1 MNFSKKTILIF
12 MSSVF
17 AICASLYL
25 LLGYVASYFFT
36 PSKIQEIV
44 KEQTGL
50 VLVLENSKI
59 RTLPDL
65 SLQISAD
72 KFILSLPNSTDSV
85 INADNLRLRVRILP
99 VLFKNISI
107 SSFSADKIIVN
118 IKRDKSGKFNFEKF
132 IKQETELPLHFKLK
146 HANLNLKKVL
156 FDFYDEKNLSAVN
169 FNSDKLFFDFK
180 ANPDKLRVDT
190 NSNLKICTL
199 DGKSCSNTHIN
210 AFINTKLP
218 INKYLD
224 SKDTDFNINI
234 QGFNLSYFI
243 PYVNEFSDIKFK
255 NLSLKSYFIFKKIS
269 KSPHNNYLLSFSS
282 ANMLAEF
289 LYNDKNSSVKLIEP
303 ANFELNFIAKS
314 DALEIK
320 NSVFKSDKIDV
331 QIAGRINNYKTN
343 KPKPNVDINIKNSDF
358 MKFINLVPAG
368 FVVYKTDVINELL
381 KANPHAVVNGAVNVS
396 GKYSQPDI
404 NGKVNISD
412 VYLFS
417 PPTNFKSAN
426 VDCDFIGDKVNVDVL
441 VYGPNNQYVSVKG
454 YSEIY
459 DKQAGDYE
467 VISSDA
473 VDLSFAH
480 KHLIPVQRVIGF
492 KLGPLPYMKLSG
504 IGKIHIKTK
513 GTIYDAVVYGK
524 FFGKNITASMEGL
537 NTILKNGKIE
547 LDFNGK
553 VINIIDTTTD
563 IEDGKFLLQGFA
575 DDYNNLD
582 ITAQIKNIGA
592 DKLLNIAKS
601 SPLVKPFSGDLSFIK
616 SAKGKTDATI
626 NFKGKAKS
634 LEGMDFIKDISPVG
648 DILLNGVSAVVFPKI
663 SLNNVRGKISFS
675 DVFDVNLNADFNGA
689 KFTTV
694 GILEPVTKNLS
705 DKNAV
710 YKVDLNT
717 KISSMLF
724 SKLLNIVSEQN
735 YFYNKSLKFA
745 LLNTPIKSI
754 DFIFNADG
762 RVKGVVPADF
772 SKTDFSKLS
781 VNGNFNP
788 INSQKSKHI
797 SFAKGKYSINGSKI
811 LISNSC
817 IKLFGSDIYTDGQIN
832 SIFKNPHANLK
843 LRANSISLDNIQN
856 VAQLTNIQAFKVLL
870 ADFVDYKGVLNLN
883 VDIKRNLPYGKL
895 TFHNVSMF
903 NKKQQIPLELKS
915 GGVKLAGD
923 KIFLDAFNINYGK
936 TPFYFDATLKDY
948 LGKKPVFNAMY
959 STNID
964 EISADKIINPSLT
977 YPLKVKGEIRSKG
990 RIKGDFNNYSV
1001 IAYLTLP
1008 IGTDITYMGANV
1020 GDLQYN
1026 REFEAKAD
1034 FTKNT
1039 AKVNSVKYIKF
1050 IPSQNNKPT
1059 PVTMLKASGKVVSS
1073 GKNLNFDNFK
1083 IVTPNP
1089 VTAKIFNVIF
1099 KKSVLKQGLFTCNL
1113 NLNGNVLLPHA
1124 TGKINFRNINIPLYS
1139 TKINDMDC
1147 DITKN
1152 NINAFIRGK
1161 SFDSDVEIT
1170 ANVRNKQTLPI
1181 IVDNLNIKSKK
1192 TSLSQLIEGISQLP
1206 KGSSDIVPG
1215 QPIVL
1220 KPKDLIIM
1228 RGHASVDELELYDI
1242 KASDLVSDFSAQNG
1256 DILNIENMDF
1266 NIADGNVK
1274 TKGSFDISSYLFD
1287 VFSTV
1292 NNCDANLLSKNFLG
1306 LENQIFGKVNA
1317 KISLKGKI
1325 PENAQDIKLVS
1336 GKVNFSVNNGKM
1348 PKLGSLEYLL
1358 RAGNLFKS
1366 GIMGLT
1372 LNNLIEVLT
1381 PYKTGEF
1388 SAIKGSF
1395 DVHSG
1400 KISSLEIFSKGNNLS
1415 LFIYGGYDIIN
1426 DNADIEILGRLSKN
1440 VSNVLGAAG
1449 NASLNTLFNTLTGNK
1464 IKEGAKSQIIENVNK
1479 VPLIEI
1485 TGDDYRL
1492 FLAKIKGRLNSD
1504 DYVKSF
1510 NWLN

>member
-1 MNFSKKTILIF
+1 MNFSKKTILITI
-12 MSSVF
+12 SALLAV
-17 AICASLYL
+17 CASIYL

-36 PSKIQEIV
+36 PGKIQQIV
-44 KEQTGL
+44 NEQTGL

-107 SSFSADKIIVN
+107 SSFSADKIIAN
-118 IKRDKSGKFNFEKF
+118 IKRDKNGKFNFEKF
-132 IKQETELPLHFKLK
+132 IKQEGNLPLHFKLK
-146 HANLNLKKVL
+146 QANLDFKKVL
-156 FDFYDEKNLSAVN
+156 FDFYDEKNFCIVN
-169 FNSDKLFFDFK
+169 FVSDKLFFDLK
-180 ANPDKLRVDT
+180 ANPDKLYLDT
-190 NSNLKICTL
+190 NSDLKICAL
-199 DGKSCSNTHIN
+199 DNKNCSKTNISV
-210 AFINTKLP
+210 FINTKLP
-218 INKYLD
+218 ANKYLN
-224 SKDTDFNINI
+224 SKDTDYNIDI
-234 QGFNLSYFI
+234 QGFNLSYFK
-243 PYVNEFSDIKFK
+243 PYINEFSDVKFN
-255 NLSLKSYFIFKKIS
+255 NLSNKSDVAFKKVS
-269 KSPHNNYLLSFSS
+269 KSPYNQYLLNFDSENTF
-282 ANMLAEF
+282 AEF
-289 LYNDKNSSVKLIEP
+289 LYNGKNSSVKLIEP
-303 ANFELNFIAKS
+303 AKLVLNLIAKNDELEIENSSFIA
-314 DALEIK
+314 
-320 NSVFKSDKIDV
+320 DKIDV
-331 QIAGRINNYKTN
+331 GISGKVNSYRTN
-343 KPKPNVDINIKNSDF
+343 KPKPDINLNIKNSDF

-368 FVVYKTDVINELL
+368 LVVYKTDVINELL
-381 KANPHAVVNGAVNVS
+381 KANPHAVANGAVNVS

-426 VDCDFIGDKVNVDVL
+426 VDCDFVGDKVNVDVL

-504 IGKIHIKTK
+504 TGKIHIKTK

-553 VINIIDTTTD
+553 VINIIDTTAD
-563 IEDGKFLLQGFA
+563 IEDGKFLLSGFA

-634 LEGMDFIKDISPVG
+634 LEGMDFIKDISPAG
-648 DILLNGVSAVVFPKI
+648 DILLNSVSAVVFPNI

-694 GILEPVTKNLS
+694 GSLEPVTKNLS
-705 DKNAV
+705 DKNARF
-710 YKVDLNT
+710 KVDLNT

-724 SKLLNIVSEQN
+724 SKLLNIVTEQN
-735 YFYNKSLKFA
+735 YFNNQSLKFA

-762 RVKGVVPADF
+762 RVRGIVTSDL
-772 SKTDFSKLS
+772 SKTDFSMLS

-788 INSQKSKHI
+788 INSQNSKHI
-797 SFAKGKYSINGSKI
+797 SFANGKYSINGSKV
-811 LISNSC
+811 LISNSR

-832 SIFKNPHANLK
+832 SIFKNPQANLK
-843 LRANSISLDNIQN
+843 LRANSVALDNIQN
-856 VAQLTNIQAFKVLL
+856 IAQLTNIEAFRVLL
-870 ADFVDYKGVLNLN
+870 ADFVDYKGSLNLN
-883 VDIKRNLPYGKL
+883 IDIKRNLPYGKL
-895 TFHNVSMF
+895 TFNNVSMF

-915 GGVKLAGD
+915 GDVKFAGD

-936 TPFYFDATLKDY
+936 TPFYFDATMKDY

-964 EISADKIINPSLT
+964 EISADRIINPYLT
-977 YPLKVKGEIRSKG
+977 YPFKVKGEIRSKG

-1001 IAYLTLP
+1001 ISYLTLP

-1020 GDLQYN
+1020 GDVQYN

-1034 FTKNT
+1034 FTKNI
-1039 AKVNSVKYIKF
+1039 AKVNSVKYVKF

-1059 PVTMLKASGKVVSS
+1059 PVTMLKASGRVVST

-1099 KKSVLKQGLFTCNL
+1099 KKSVLKQGLFTCDL

-1147 DITKN
+1147 DVSKN
-1152 NINAFIRGK
+1152 IINATIRGK
-1161 SFDSDVEIT
+1161 SFDSDVEII
-1170 ANVRNKQTLPI
+1170 ANVKNKQTLPI
-1181 IVDNLNIKSKK
+1181 VVNNLDVKSKK

-1220 KPKDLIIM
+1220 KPSDLIILN
-1228 RGHASVDELELYDI
+1228 GHASVDVLELYDI
-1242 KASDLVSDFSAQNG
+1242 KATNLVSDFSAQNG
-1256 DILNIENMDF
+1256 DMLNIENMDF
-1266 NIADGNVK
+1266 NIAGGKVN
-1274 TKGSFDISSYLFD
+1274 TKGNFDIATYLFD
-1287 VFSTV
+1287 VDSIV
-1292 NNCDANLLSKNFLG
+1292 SDCDANLLSKNFLG

-1317 KISLKGKI
+1317 KINLKGKI

-1336 GKVNFSVNNGKM
+1336 GKVNFTVNNGKM

-1366 GIMGLT
+1366 GILGLT

-1388 SAIKGSF
+1388 SAIRGSF
-1395 DVHSG
+1395 DVHDG

-1426 DNADIEILGRLSKN
+1426 DNANIEILGRLSKN

-1449 NASLNTLFNTLTGNK
+1449 NASLNTLFSTLTGNK

-1479 VPLIEI
+1479 IPLIEI